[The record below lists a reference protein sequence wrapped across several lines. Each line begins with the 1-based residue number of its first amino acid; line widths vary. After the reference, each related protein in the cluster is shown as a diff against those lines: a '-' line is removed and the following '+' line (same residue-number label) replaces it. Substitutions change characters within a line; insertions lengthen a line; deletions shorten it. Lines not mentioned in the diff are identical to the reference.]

1 MNNRDKARV
10 LSEREKGRDVSV
22 WFESKANFI
31 HPLKELVANATD
43 EINNNFEKGTVTV
56 KLDKDMQTLTIKDTG
71 RGIPLE
77 LTSDDGTPYYKIF
90 LLILF
95 GGTNF
100 ENGENGKITTG
111 EHGLGL
117 TVSNYCSKYFHIE
130 SYREKIKSSMT
141 FIEGGE
147 IKEDFKIEDNN
158 TGITGTHVTFKLDE
172 DVFGEYKYDKEQIK
186 TILNQLAGSNNKIKM
201 IFEFGD
207 EEHEEYHYDSIE
219 EYFDTITNNNTSA
232 KVIGLEKE
240 FTLNDELNRYELVM
254 STSSEPVQESFLNIT
269 FLPKGGTINRGIF
282 EGVRNYINKYCKA
295 NKLFKNKTDSISIV
309 DVEDSISFICNVMS
323 VKSEFA
329 NQTKLSTEKPLYR
342 TIAIQ
347 YVQELL
353 ELFELE
359 NSQEFKKFANHIIDV
374 HNFNS
379 KSEANKKALKKK
391 LNEKIDNINN
401 RVGDLVDSETHGE
414 DCELYITEGKS
425 ALGSVVLARYDS
437 KYQAAM
443 PIRGKILNCLKAN
456 YETILKNAVIMDL
469 VKVIGCGIQT
479 DKKHK
484 DLNNFDIKNLRYGK
498 IILAT
503 DQDTDGENIICLLLT
518 MINRLMPKLIEEG
531 RVFIAQTPLYEVKLK
546 DDSVIY
552 WYSEDEKNKEIDKY
566 NNITLVNRAKGLGEL
581 EPEVMSECA
590 MNPETRHLIKVEI
603 GDIEKMQNAFST
615 WMDEDVAPR
624 KEYLTNNLDKYLV
637 ID

>member
-282 EGVRNYINKYCKA
+282 EGVRNYINKYCKT

-391 LNEKIDNINN
+391 LNEKVTITSKIPNLIECKSKNKEENI
-401 RVGDLVDSETHGE
+401 LCI
-414 DCELYITEGKS
+414 CEGQS
-425 ALGSVVLARYDS
+425 ALGSLMSGRGDIHALY
-437 KYQAAM
+437 
-443 PIRGKILNCLKAN
+443 PLRGKILNCFKAKLDK
-456 YETILKNAVIMDL
+456 ILKNDVVL
-469 VKVIGCGIQT
+469 GVQRSLGCGIEV
-479 DKKHK
+479 KSKENK
-484 DLNNFDIKNLRYGK
+484 DLNTFDINNLRYSK
-498 IILAT
+498 IYIIV
-503 DQDTDGENIICLLLT
+503 DQDFDGIGSILPLLLSMFQT
-518 MINRLMPKLIEEG
+518 LNPTLIKEG
-531 RVFIAQTPLYEVKLK
+531 RIYVCETPKYEVSCNNKEYYAINDDELQQLLSNELK
-546 DDSVIY
+546 DKKYEIHYIKGLAELS
-552 WYSEDEKNKEIDKY
+552 SEAMALCLSEGY
-566 NNITLVNRAKGLGEL
+566 QNITQITLKDVEKSLKTLDLFMGEKVN
-581 EPEVMSECA
+581 
-590 MNPETRHLIKVEI
+590 
-603 GDIEKMQNAFST
+603 
-615 WMDEDVAPR
+615 PR
-624 KEYLTNNLDKYLV
+624 KDYILSHFEGRNN
-637 ID
+637 